1 MKIVVEYLFLE
12 SFLINFVVF
21 KSTAMLLKERLRF
34 VWISCILCAIATVCL
49 PILRLSRAGTILF
62 DAGLIGLCA
71 NISFKWKSLGR
82 FLQLFASIFVCNF
95 LYGGVCT
102 YFERLFGIESVFV
115 LFAVVEASFVML
127 RLANKLAFRNKSVQQ
142 FKIKTTLCN
151 QQEKVECFAFLD
163 SGNFLS
169 DSLTDKPV
177 SLINLKVFCKLFPQA
192 SVKKLLGGEFVEM
205 GLRNAHY
212 IDFGTLNAKN
222 QILVFEVERIVIGTN
237 EIEKAMV
244 GLSLKEFDFDSDVI
258 LHNNFASFC
267 V

>member
-12 SFLINFVVF
+12 SFLINLVVF
-21 KSTAMLLKERLRF
+21 KSTALLLKEKTRF
-34 VWISCILCAIATVCL
+34 VWLSCSFVAVATVCL
-49 PILRLSRAGTILF
+49 PLFRLNRAGTILF

-71 NISFKWKSLGR
+71 IISFRWKSLGR

-102 YFERLFGIESVFV
+102 YFEMLFGIESVFV
-115 LFAVVEASFVML
+115 LFAVVGLTFVML
-127 RLANKLAFRNKSVQQ
+127 RLANKLAFRNKSLQQ
-142 FKIKTTLCN
+142 FKVKTTLFN
-151 QQEKVECFAFLD
+151 KQEKVECFAFLD

-169 DSLTDKPV
+169 DNLTDKPV
-177 SLINLKVFCKLFPQA
+177 SLINLNVFCKLFPQA
-192 SVKKLLGGEFVEM
+192 SVQKLLGGELVEM
-205 GLRNAHY
+205 GLKNAHY
-212 IDFGTLNAKN
+212 IDFDTLNAKN
-222 QILVFEVERIVIGTN
+222 RILVFEVERIAIGAN
-237 EIEKAMV
+237 EIERVMV